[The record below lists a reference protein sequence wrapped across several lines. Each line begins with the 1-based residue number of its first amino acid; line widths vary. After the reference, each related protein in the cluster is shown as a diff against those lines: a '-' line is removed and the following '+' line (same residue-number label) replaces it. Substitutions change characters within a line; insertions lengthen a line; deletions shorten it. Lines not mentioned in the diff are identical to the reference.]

1 MEGITSA
8 KGVASKADMIA
19 YRTKKT
25 ISEHMQEDPAF
36 YKKFSEML
44 EEAIRAFREG
54 RIGELQYLNTVEPIH
69 DAVRDRKGDD
79 LPAALRQYEVA
90 KAFYGVI
97 REVFGG
103 RIADEKKNATD
114 AAIKIDQ
121 IISGMKIV
129 NWTNN
134 TDVQNKMETAMEE
147 FLFDFKKERGL
158 ELSFDDIDAI
168 LQRCLDI
175 ARVRYAA

>member
-1 MEGITSA
+1 
-8 KGVASKADMIA
+8 
-19 YRTKKT
+19 
-25 ISEHMQEDPAF
+25 
-36 YKKFSEML
+36 ML
-44 EEAIRAFREG
+44 EEVIRAFREG
-54 RIGELQYLNTVEPIH
+54 RKSELQYLNAVQPIH
-69 DAVRDRKGDD
+69 EAVRDRVGDD
-79 LPAALRQYEVA
+79 LPPELRQYEVA

-97 REVFGG
+97 REVFGE
-103 RIADEKKNATD
+103 RIKDDKKHATD

-129 NWTNN
+129 NWTTNP
-134 TDVQNKMETAMEE
+134 DVQNKMQTAMEE